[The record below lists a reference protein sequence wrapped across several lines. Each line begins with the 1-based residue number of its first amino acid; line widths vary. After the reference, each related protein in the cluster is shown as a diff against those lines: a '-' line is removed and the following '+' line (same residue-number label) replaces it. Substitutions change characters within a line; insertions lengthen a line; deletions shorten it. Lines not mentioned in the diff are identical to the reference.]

1 MIHFQPEVAP
11 PTAPP
16 APYTEAVERLRSVRK
31 ALALVEMFEGKP
43 RRDPAGIEFEALLV
57 SAGPALHR
65 CADGRSV
72 RLAGAATA
80 GIETL
85 LGNEAAGEATH
96 PAALEVLSETLR
108 RDLAGI
114 EALFA
119 GRA

>member
-1 MIHFQPEVAP
+1 MIHFQPETNA
-11 PTAPP
+11 AP

-31 ALALVEMFEGKP
+31 ALALVEMFEGRPKRAP
-43 RRDPAGIEFEALLV
+43 ESIGFEPLFLAAPEALQ
-57 SAGPALHR
+57 R

-72 RLAGAATA
+72 QAAGVAAA

-85 LGNEAAGEATH
+85 LGAESAGERTH
-96 PAALEVLSETLR
+96 PAALEVLGEELR
-108 RDLAGI
+108 RDLASI